1 MKTVQKLRP
10 DPYPD
15 TDDLLPPH
23 LRNQPWLGEVS
34 EEGTFNRAWQ
44 VLAPAER
51 TVCRLQCIP
60 SPFHPAPSADFIKVH
75 ARTQFVLL
83 NPILSIQLRMSE
95 TMTTNCCTASWKSTE
110 PTASCCTQS
119 CLHQTP
125 LKLKC
130 CWSYYT
136 SQQMETM
143 WRASNPLKRKGHR
156 VREINMLYGFN
167 YALWVHNSFALA
179 GYCQNK
185 CQPSIKKAHLKDTN

>member
-1 MKTVQKLRP
+1 MWKYKLKMDRCCNKTQWAENRNFCTQWHLTNVSCSPQCTFNRRLHYVNGMKTVQKLRP

-15 TDDLLPPH
+15 TDDLFHPH
-23 LRNQPWLGEVS
+23 LRNRPWLGEVS

-60 SPFHPAPSADFIKVH
+60 SPFHAAPSADFIKVH
-75 ARTQFVLL
+75 SRTQFVLL
-83 NPILSIQLRMSE
+83 NPILSIQLQMSE

-110 PTASCCTQS
+110 PAASCCTQS

-136 SQQMETM
+136 SRQMETM
-143 WRASNPLKRKGHR
+143 WRASNP
-156 VREINMLYGFN
+156 
-167 YALWVHNSFALA
+167 
-179 GYCQNK
+179 
-185 CQPSIKKAHLKDTN
+185 